1 MRGVLPEAS
10 GMQTRA
16 VLAEKM
22 AGEITLSPSPGDT
35 IKKWR
40 GTFDVSQTDLAD
52 ELDVSPS
59 VISDYESGR
68 RQSPGTQTIRR
79 LVDALLAIDEANG
92 GRVLR
97 KYSSIRDTPGAILDI
112 RELYEPIPARDLI
125 EPLDGEIQANEE
137 ALDRELKGYTVVDS
151 LKAITELSSFDYLK
165 MYGWSSERALI
176 FTGITYGRSPMVAV
190 RVHPMKPAMVVYHQ
204 PKSVDDLA
212 LKLARMEGIPLVT
225 TRMGLE
231 TMIDELREI

>member
-1 MRGVLPEAS
+1 
-10 GMQTRA
+10 MQTRA

-22 AGEITLSPSPGDT
+22 AGEISLSENPGQT

-40 GTFDVSQTDLAD
+40 GTFGVSQTDLA
-52 ELDVSPS
+52 EQLDVSPS

-68 RQSPGTQTIRR
+68 RESPGTKTVRR
-79 LVDALLAIDEANG
+79 MVQALLDIDEAQG
-92 GRVLR
+92 GSVLR
-97 KYSSIRDTPGAILDI
+97 KYSSLRDTPGAILDI
-112 RELYEPIPARDLI
+112 RELYEPVPARDI
-125 EPLDGEIQANEE
+125 VETLDGDVLAAEDD
-137 ALDRELKGYTVVDS
+137 LDRELKGYTVVDS

-212 LKLARMEGIPLVT
+212 TKLAGMEGIPLVST
-225 TRMGLE
+225 TVGLE
-231 TMIDELREI
+231 SMIEDLRKV

>member
-1 MRGVLPEAS
+1 
-10 GMQTRA
+10 MQTRA

-22 AGEITLSPSPGDT
+22 AGEISLSRNPGET

-40 GTFDVSQTDLAD
+40 STFGVSQTDLAA
-52 ELDVSPS
+52 ELEVSPS

-68 RQSPGTQTIRR
+68 RQSPGTQTVRR
-79 LVDALLAIDEANG
+79 LVKGLLDIDEANG
-92 GRVLR
+92 GNVVR
-97 KYSSIRDTPGAILDI
+97 KYSSMLDTPGAILDI
-112 RELYEPIPARDLI
+112 RELYEPVPARELF
-125 EPLDGEIQANEE
+125 ERLDGEMQAAEDS
-137 ALDRELKGYTVVDS
+137 LDREIKGYTVVDS

-204 PKSVDDLA
+204 PKSVDELA
-212 LKLARMEGIPLVT
+212 LKLARMEDIPLAT
-225 TRMGLE
+225 TTMGLD